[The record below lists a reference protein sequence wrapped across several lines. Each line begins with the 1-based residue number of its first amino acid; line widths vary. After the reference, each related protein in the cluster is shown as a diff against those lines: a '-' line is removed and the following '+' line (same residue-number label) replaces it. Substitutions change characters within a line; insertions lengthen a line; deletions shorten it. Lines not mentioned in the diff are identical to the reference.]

1 MNGPGKCQGRSI
13 CIHPE
18 RISTLRPR
26 ERDVLAGIV
35 AGCSN
40 KVIAY
45 QLGISPRTVEVH
57 RANIMRNLE
66 ARHIALVICAAVEAL
81 RLGLYTDLP
90 PVFAPLLAYLL
101 HDTQEPAAEVPLP
114 GPRSRQ
120 AG

>member
-1 MNGPGKCQGRSI
+1 MNGPAKCHGRI
-13 CIHPE
+13 CIQPE
-18 RISTLRPR
+18 RITTLRPR

-66 ARHIALVICAAVEAL
+66 ARHIALVICAAVEAM
-81 RLGLYTDLP
+81 RLGLYTELP
-90 PVFAPLLAYLL
+90 PVFAPLLAYLVHETEDAGEL
-101 HDTQEPAAEVPLP
+101 APEKTA
-114 GPRSRQ
+114 RQ

>member
-13 CIHPE
+13 CIQPH
-18 RISTLRPR
+18 RIPTLRPR

-66 ARHIALVICAAVEAL
+66 ARHIAHVICAAVEAM
-81 RLGLYTDLP
+81 RLGLYTDIP
-90 PVFAPLLAYLL
+90 AVFAPLLAYLL
-101 HDTQEPAAEVPLP
+101 HEPEEAGELAPTPAA
-114 GPRSRQ
+114 RQ